1 MSIVF
6 TQGCSRHPHDKIR
19 VLEISLQSVSGY
31 LLFNSM
37 FYFQLDFL
45 YLVYDVIYE
54 DDIWFNF
61 LMFVSN
67 LEIWIIW
74 AFEIY
79 LSFKI
84 T

>member
-1 MSIVF
+1 
-6 TQGCSRHPHDKIR
+6 
-19 VLEISLQSVSGY
+19 
-31 LLFNSM
+31 M